1 MTPIKLIAQI
11 ISIIAMC
18 IALLSFQQ
26 KKQSR
31 ILVMQFCSG
40 TLFTVHFFLLGAWT
54 GCLLNLVGIFRA
66 AVFANRSKKWASHIA
81 WPILFCLLF
90 AGIYVLNF
98 TLLGLTPTLPN
109 LLIELLPTL
118 GMFATT
124 ISFRMEKASQV
135 RAFSLISSPLWFTY
149 NAINL
154 SIGGMLTELFTLIS
168 ILVGILRLDIK
179 KKK

>member
-1 MTPIKLIAQI
+1 MKIAAQI

-26 KKQSR
+26 KKQR
-31 ILVMQFCSG
+31 NILLLQFCSG
-40 TLFTVHFFLLGAWT
+40 SLFTIHFLMLKAWT
-54 GCLLNLVGIFRA
+54 GCLLNLIGIFRA

-81 WPILFCLLF
+81 WPILFCALF
-90 AGIYVLNF
+90 AGVYVFNF
-98 TLLGLTPTLPN
+98 TVLKMEPVFSNFLVQ
-109 LLIELLPTL
+109 LLPTL

-124 ISFRMEKASQV
+124 ISFRMKKASQV
-135 RAFSLISSPLWFTY
+135 RVFSIISSPLWFTY
-149 NAINL
+149 NAIQG

-168 ILVGILRLDIK
+168 IVVGMVRLDIK